1 MSNWR
6 IKYGSAFGPEGSAGL
21 NSANNLITPGD
32 TTPDVS
38 NGTFFLTANT
48 SATTISYFDLVGKG
62 GVDAISQN
70 NGKVIHILFQDNLTT
85 LQATAGA
92 MFLENAQGPQPA
104 NSTMDLIF
112 YNSAWV
118 QRAGGV
124 APRFQRLN
132 VSQAGSVTINV
143 TSANYVVITP
153 TAASLG
159 VLGFGGV
166 VSNQTIKVLFVVTTG
181 IAASFA
187 QSAGNLSL
195 AGTNGLVASGSGFYD
210 FTTLNGS
217 QWFSTSSLVS
227 P

>member
-6 IKYGSAFGPEGSAGL
+6 IKYGAAYGPEGSVGL
-21 NSANNLITPGD
+21 NSANNLLTPGD

-38 NGTFFLTANT
+38 NGTFFVTANT
-48 SATTISYFDLVGKG
+48 SATAMTYFDLVGKG
-62 GVDAISQN
+62 GIDAVSQN

-85 LQATAGA
+85 VQAGA
-92 MFLENAQGPQPA
+92 SMFLETAQGPQPA
-104 NSTMDLIF
+104 NSTMDLVF
-112 YNSAWV
+112 YNSSWV

-124 APRFQRLN
+124 TTRFQRLN

-143 TSANYVVITP
+143 TSANYVIITP

-159 VLGFGGV
+159 VLGFAGGA
-166 VSNQTIKVLFVVTTG
+166 SNQTIDVLFVVTGG
-181 IAASFA
+181 IAVSFA

-195 AGTNGLVASGSGFYD
+195 AGTNGLIASGSAFYT
-210 FTTLNGS
+210 FKTLNGV
-217 QWFSTSSLVS
+217 QWFSDSSLVS